1 MQKTPLPAHFNQGL
15 PEKLTSVGFSDAAA
29 AQLLAFDHAMFAW
42 HRMTLKGELPL
53 RLIAELGLEI
63 ELSHFSA
70 MTAILR
76 IESGVGHCMAQPA
89 TVGLLAEE
97 LGVDPSRASRTAAD
111 LIDKGYLV
119 RTADQT
125 DGRKIVLQ
133 QTELAKSTFR
143 AIVDRKWQK
152 MIGVFQDWS
161 EADIAAFSTLFQ
173 RYSAEIRKVYSENG

>member
-15 PEKLTSVGFSDAAA
+15 PEKLTSVGFSDASADH
-29 AQLLAFDHAMFAW
+29 LLAFDHAMFAW
-42 HRMTLKGELPL
+42 HRMALKGEIPL

-70 MTAILR
+70 MTAIFR
-76 IESGVGHCMAQPA
+76 IESGVGHCTAQPA

-97 LGVDPSRASRTAAD
+97 LGVDPSRASRTAAE

-119 RTADQT
+119 RAADQA

-143 AIVDRKWQK
+143 AIIDRKWQK
-152 MIGVFQDWS
+152 MIGVFQGWT

>member
-1 MQKTPLPAHFNQGL
+1 MKKSNQTAQHNLGM
-15 PEKLTSVGFSDAAA
+15 PEKLKSAGYSDAAVD
-29 AQLLAFDHAMFAW
+29 QLLAFDHAMFAW
-42 HRMTLKGELPL
+42 HRMTLKGEIPQ

-76 IESGVGHCMAQPA
+76 IESGVGHCAPQPA

-111 LIDKGYLV
+111 LIEKGYIIRAV
-119 RTADQT
+119 DQT

-133 QTELAKSTFR
+133 QTDLAKSTFR

-152 MIGVFQDWS
+152 MIGVFQGWS
-161 EADIAAFSTLFQ
+161 EDDIVAFSTLFQ
-173 RYSAEIRKVYSENG
+173 RYSAEIRRVYSENS

>member
-1 MQKTPLPAHFNQGL
+1 
-15 PEKLTSVGFSDAAA
+15 
-29 AQLLAFDHAMFAW
+29 
-42 HRMTLKGELPL
+42 MTLKGELPL